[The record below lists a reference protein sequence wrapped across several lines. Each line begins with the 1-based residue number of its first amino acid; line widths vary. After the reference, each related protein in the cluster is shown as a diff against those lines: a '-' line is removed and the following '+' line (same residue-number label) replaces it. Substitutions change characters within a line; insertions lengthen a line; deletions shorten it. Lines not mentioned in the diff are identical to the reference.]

1 MLSKSASEAICRMR
15 SPSDEEMSPR
25 RIAGAAQGEA
35 APPSISLSH
44 FQALWTLREIGLAH
58 RIQPNKI
65 GSLRKA
71 PQKDLGSRFDWNRQP
86 TRGKSATYDFCGMME
101 LAVALSLRVYGALP
115 DAITE
120 ALRVHRD
127 QLRTIYNEA
136 GMGEASRLWTSAKIE
151 GSGAEVSGVY
161 LELGLAFENGR
172 YVTAGVPAALSARE
186 AIERFAASHPADRSW
201 LPLNVSTLASQIVDA
216 AERAPPARI
225 NRKAPSTPASRP
237 PRPT

>member
-1 MLSKSASEAICRMR
+1 MLSKSGSEAICRMR
-15 SPSDEEMSPR
+15 SPSDEEMSSR
-25 RIAGAAQGEA
+25 RSAGAAQGEA

-58 RIQPNKI
+58 GSSPTKLAHYVKHLRKI
-65 GSLRKA
+65 GI
-71 PQKDLGSRFDWNRQP
+71 PFDWNCQP

-172 YVTAGVPAALSARE
+172 YVTAGCRLRSA
-186 AIERFAASHPADRSW
+186 
-201 LPLNVSTLASQIVDA
+201 
-216 AERAPPARI
+216 PAR
-225 NRKAPSTPASRP
+225 R
-237 PRPT
+237 